1 MIKTILMDGRTVKAE
16 ECRSLA
22 DALDGG
28 DFSRPEIVASRTDW
42 FLTCQ
47 CCRARSEHPWS
58 PSGQGVDPDEGHY
71 PCEPCA
77 GTGEFKILMP

>member
-1 MIKTILMDGRTVKAE
+1 MIKTILADGRTVKAE
-16 ECRSLA
+16 ECCSLD

-28 DFSRPEIVASRTDW
+28 NFSCPEIVGSRTDW

-47 CCRARSEHPWS
+47 CCRGRSEHAWS

-71 PCEPCA
+71 KCQPCA